1 MHQVRQPDPMTGEDV
16 TAIRQLQQ
24 GKSGGRLTA
33 NIMHFGRVLRQA
45 GLPVGPG
52 KIIEAVQAVEA
63 VGITNREDFYWTLH
77 AILVNRRDQ
86 REIFDQAFHVF
97 WKNPRILERMMSLLL
112 PEMRLPGNEEDK
124 NQELNRRLTEALY
137 SKSAQEEAIE
147 KMEEELRFDAFMTFS
162 DRDVLQEMD
171 FEKMSAEEEARARRL
186 IRKLSLPLA
195 EVPTRRF
202 QSALNGRRVDLRK
215 SFRAGLGMGGELMPL
230 SHKKRRTRKPPLIL
244 LCDISGSMSR
254 YSRMLLHFM
263 HAVSNDR
270 DRVQCF
276 VFGTRLTHI
285 TRQLKYRDVDEA
297 LAKVA
302 EQVEDWSGGTRLGS
316 SLAEF
321 NQVWGRRVL
330 GQSPVVLLITDGLDR
345 DAGAGLN
352 KEIERLHKSCRYLM
366 WLNPLLRYDGYQPK
380 SLGAQAML
388 PHVDD
393 LRSCHSLNSI
403 DELVA
408 AIGTIDTAPRGQTKN
423 KWESVA

>member
-1 MHQVRQPDPMTGEDV
+1 MTGETSALDRIQRGQ
-16 TAIRQLQQ
+16 TG
-24 GKSGGRLTA
+24 GKLAT
-33 NIMHFGRVLRQA
+33 NIMAFGRVLREA

-52 KIIEAVQAVEA
+52 KIIEAVKAVES

-77 AILVNRRDQ
+77 AVMVNRRDQ

-112 PEMRLPGNEEDK
+112 PEMRVPSSEDDPRK
-124 NQELNRRLTEALY
+124 ELSRRLTEALY
-137 SKSAQEEAIE
+137 SKGAQEKAIE
-147 KMEEELRFDAFMTFS
+147 KYEEELKFDAHMTFS
-162 DRDVLQEMD
+162 DREVLQEMD
-171 FEKMSAEEEARARRL
+171 FEKMSAEEESRARRL
-186 IRKLSLPLA
+186 IHHLTLPLS

-202 QSALNGRRVDLRK
+202 EAAAHGQRIDMRR
-215 SFRAGLGMGGELMPL
+215 SFRASLGMGGELMPL
-230 SHKKRRTRKPPLIL
+230 ARKRRRTRKPPLVL

-263 HAVSNDR
+263 HAVANDR

-285 TRQLKYRDVDEA
+285 TRQLRYKDVDEA

-316 SLAEF
+316 SLETF
-321 NQVWGRRVL
+321 NRTWGRRVL

-345 DAGAGLN
+345 DAGEGLD

-380 SLGAQAML
+380 SLGAQALL
-388 PHVDD
+388 PHVDE
-393 LRSCHSLNSI
+393 LRSCHNLNSI
-403 DELVA
+403 DDLVSA
-408 AIGTIDTAPRGQTKN
+408 LGTIDNARRGRAARE
-423 KWESVA
+423 WEDVA